1 MGGTVIVTVRPGVQF
16 TPDAANAFQRAE
28 AQVQA
33 ERGRNI
39 DVNSTYRDWNLQLGM
54 FNAWQ
59 AYLAGGPYPGHSKAL
74 HPDDPLAF
82 HTKGT
87 ALDSDDWTDA
97 RIVQILAENGFIR
110 NRLYVPNE
118 KHHFEYIRSEDKNYG
133 KEIDMPL
140 NDADKKWLKTEIA
153 KSVWTYKSAV
163 NGVKFGDMLRVVFN
177 AIRYGSKGHW
187 HHGTVTAAIMSEIG
201 AQKAFRKNQGS
212 REEIDLDAFGEQL
225 AASLNRVDA
234 EKLAAAILKAQGK
247 ALTDAAG

>member
-16 TPDAANAFQRAE
+16 TPDAAKAFQRAE

-33 ERGRNI
+33 EFGRNI
-39 DVNSTYRDWNLQLGM
+39 DVNSTYRDWNEQLRM

-59 AYLAGGPYPGHSKAL
+59 AYLAGGPNPGHSKAL

-87 ALDSDDWTDA
+87 ALDSDDWVNA
-97 RIVQILAENGFIR
+97 RIVAILAENGFIR

-140 NDADKKWLKTEIA
+140 DANDLRKIRQAVWNDHTFQPYLAKEDFGMPAESAGMRLRRVTERA
-153 KSVWTYKSAV
+153 GRS
-163 NGVKFGDMLRVVFN
+163 LVVDREN
-177 AIRYGSKGHW
+177 RAELAAL
-187 HHGTVTAAIMSEIG
+187 TAAVEALAKANG
-201 AQKAFRKNQGS
+201 A
-212 REEIDLDAFGEQL
+212 DP
-225 AASLNRVDA
+225 
-234 EKLAAAILKAQGK
+234 AAILKAVRDGVSK
-247 ALTDAAG
+247 AMDGLTLTIDAG